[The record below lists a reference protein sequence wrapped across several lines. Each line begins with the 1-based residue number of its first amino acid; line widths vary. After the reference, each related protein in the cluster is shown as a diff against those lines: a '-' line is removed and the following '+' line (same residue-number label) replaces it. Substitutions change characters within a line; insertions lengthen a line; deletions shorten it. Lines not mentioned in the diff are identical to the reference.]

1 MRLVEFIQSRI
12 TTIEQGTKRSYPGGQ
27 PTSEEQAT
35 ADDLARVQK
44 TNERYFA
51 VYWATLIGVFL
62 GTLVLAIVFRQE
74 MGGLAAVLGAG
85 GVLQGGLLLRLS
97 AEWKEK
103 ARIDIVAV
111 LTRRLPPTEL
121 TLVFKELLDGL
132 RK

>member
-1 MRLVEFIQSRI
+1 MRLVEFIHSRL
-12 TTIEQGTKRSYPGGQ
+12 TTIELGTERTKAAQ
-27 PTSEEQAT
+27 PVGEEQAT

-51 VYWATLIGVFL
+51 IYWATLIAVFL
-62 GTLVLAIVFRQE
+62 GTLILAILLRAE

-85 GVLQGGLLLRLS
+85 GILQGGLLLMLS

-111 LTRRLPPTEL
+111 LTRRLPPAEL
-121 TLVFKELLDGL
+121 GPILRDLLDGL